1 MANID
6 FQTIVIVGAAVSL
19 IQEFIQSKAWSAFAK
34 RVLVIVLSLG
44 AAAVYIALKD
54 TAFWATFLSILTIA
68 SAVYA
73 FLIRGIRDA
82 VSD

>member
-19 IQEFIQSKAWSAFAK
+19 LQEFIQSKGWSSFAK
-34 RVLVIVLSLG
+34 SVFAIVLSLG
-44 AAAVYIALKD
+44 AATVYIALKD
-54 TAFWATFLSILTIA
+54 TAFWATFLSILAVA

-73 FLIRGIRDA
+73 FLIKGIRGA
-82 VSD
+82 IAE